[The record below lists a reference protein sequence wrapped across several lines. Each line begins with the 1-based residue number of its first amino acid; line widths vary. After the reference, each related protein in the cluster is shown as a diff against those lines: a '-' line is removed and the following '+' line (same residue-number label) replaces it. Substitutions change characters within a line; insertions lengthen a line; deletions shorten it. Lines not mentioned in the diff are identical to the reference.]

1 MKFML
6 LLHADEA
13 GWSQFSPEEMKAA
26 IATYAAYNRELAE
39 SGALVHGEQLKPSA
53 TTKTVSARKGEVSIT
68 DGPFAESKEQMGGY
82 YVVDVESEA
91 EAIAWA
97 QKCPAVHYGWI
108 EVRELIPR
116 ADP

>member
-13 GWSQFSPEEMKAA
+13 GWADFSPEEMKAA

-39 SGALVHGEQLKPSA
+39 AGVLVQGEQLKPSA
-53 TTKTVSARKGEVSIT
+53 TTKTVSGRKGELAVV

-82 YVVDVESEA
+82 YVLEVDGESD
-91 EAIAWA
+91 AIAWA
-97 QKCPAVHYGWI
+97 EKCPAVHYGWV

-116 ADP
+116 PE